1 MIFSLYM
8 YITTCSYTIRFVFS
22 GTFQMCPVQ
31 LSQLI
36 DPVSRTN
43 WATFHTIGKYLKVKC
58 HKPLTLLFLQ
68 NKIPLIT
75 LFNLIV
81 WSYYNYTFLRA
92 HKGFL
97 PSVQPLVRLQLT
109 TLDKRLPTI
118 WVVTQIRPLSLRKK
132 RDIFQETVLPL
143 FYNSVITQCCSWYI
157 HSTLLTTLKP

>member
-1 MIFSLYM
+1 MYM

-22 GTFQMCPVQ
+22 GTFQMCPIQ

-36 DPVSRTN
+36 VPVSRTN
-43 WATFHTIGKYLKVKC
+43 WATFHTIGKYLKVKM
-58 HKPLTLLFLQ
+58 PQ
-68 NKIPLIT
+68 NFDFPLIT
-75 LFNLIV
+75 LNLIV

-132 RDIFQETVLPL
+132 KEDTFQETVLPL
-143 FYNSVITQCCSWYI
+143 FYNSVVITQCCSWYI
-157 HSTLLTTLKP
+157 HSTLLSTLKP

>member
-1 MIFSLYM
+1 M
-8 YITTCSYTIRFVFS
+8 
-22 GTFQMCPVQ
+22 P
-31 LSQLI
+31 
-36 DPVSRTN
+36 
-43 WATFHTIGKYLKVKC
+43 
-58 HKPLTLLFLQ
+58 Q
-68 NKIPLIT
+68 NFDFPLIT

-132 RDIFQETVLPL
+132 KKIFFQETVLPL
-143 FYNSVITQCCSWYI
+143 FYNSVVITQCCS
-157 HSTLLTTLKP
+157 